1 MYTES
6 ARPSKHLILCHPLLL
21 LPSTFPQIRVFSNE
35 SVLCIRCPKDWSFSF
50 NINEYSGL
58 ISFRI
63 DSQESSPTSQFK
75 SINFSALSF
84 LYSSALISIHDYTG
98 KTIAFTR
105 WTFVGKVML
114 LLFNMLFGLVMSF
127 RRTKRLL
134 ISWLQSLSAVI

>member
-1 MYTES
+1 MSQFFEM
-6 ARPSKHLILCHPLLL
+6 
-21 LPSTFPQIRVFSNE
+21 
-35 SVLCIRCPKDWSFSF
+35 PKYWSFSF
-50 NINEYSGL
+50 SFSASNEYSGL

-127 RRTKRLL
+127 RRSNENTHLL
-134 ISWLQSLSAVI
+134 YFRSIFYAEFNTVKIKEKTLK